1 MIEALIISLL
11 LAFTNR
17 VRGGLFGDAIRT
29 KIPFYGT
36 TLGRLIFSISV
47 AGSTLIL
54 GGSLL
59 LAALAIG
66 TVFLGHAIAP
76 FAPFQFMERS
86 NDLLIM
92 SLRGVILTG
101 ATGILLMTMGH
112 VLGGGLFVLG
122 GLLMGPIYK
131 LARLLPVV
139 PLFSDNPA
147 TMDKN
152 ETAEVLFGF
161 VTGLLLILALYI

>member
-1 MIEALIISLL
+1 MIELLITLI

-17 VRGGLFGDAIRT
+17 VRGGFLGDAIRT
-29 KIPFYGT
+29 IIPFYGT
-36 TLGRLIFSISV
+36 TIGRLIFSISFAV
-47 AGSTLIL
+47 GVLLL

-59 LAALAIG
+59 TAAISIG

-101 ATGILLMTMGH
+101 ATGILFMTSGH
-112 VLGGGLFVLG
+112 ILGGGLFILG
-122 GLLMGPIYK
+122 GLLMGPTYK
-131 LARLLPVV
+131 LARMLPLV

-152 ETAEVLFGF
+152 ETAEVLFGAL
-161 VTGLLLILALYI
+161 TGLLLVLTFAV

>member
-1 MIEALIISLL
+1 MIELLVTLL

-17 VRGGLFGDAIRT
+17 VRGGFLGDAIRT
-29 KIPFYGT
+29 TIPFYGT
-36 TLGRLIFSISV
+36 TLGRLVFSISV
-47 AGSTLIL
+47 AVSVLLL
-54 GGSLL
+54 GGSLIT
-59 LAALAIG
+59 AALSIG

-86 NDLLIM
+86 NDILVM

-101 ATGILLMTMGH
+101 ATGILFMSTGH
-112 VLGGGLFVLG
+112 LVGGALFVAG
-122 GLLMGPIYK
+122 GLLMGPVYK
-131 LARLLPVV
+131 LARMLPVV

-152 ETAEVLFGF
+152 ETAEVLFGAL
-161 VTGLLLILALYI
+161 TGLLLVLTFAL